1 MSVRKR
7 LLGDGEVRWL
17 VDYKDGGGDRRA
29 KQFTTKR
36 EAEAFHVKARG
47 EVTAGIHTP
56 DAASITVAQAADR
69 WLARCEREGLEPAS
83 VLDYR
88 AHLKLHIIPFIGST
102 KLSRLTVPILN
113 AFRDQLLNSGR
124 SQDMVR
130 RVLKSLAALV
140 GKAQADGL
148 VATNNVR
155 SLARIKRDKRNDGR
169 PVMPTQDE
177 LRAIIAATPDK
188 YRALILT
195 ALFCGLRGSELRGLC
210 WSAIDLKGAELHVR
224 QRADRFNRLGPPKS
238 DAGVRTIP
246 MSPLLVNT
254 LRQWRLAC
262 PKGELDLVFP
272 DPAGGIREP
281 RPDPPPR
288 ALADPAG
295 GRRCRDPRRRHSGEI
310 QPARVAPCLCRP
322 VDRAGRCAQTH
333 PGMDGPRLDHDD
345 L

>member
-113 AFRDQLLNSGR
+113 AFRDQLLDFG
-124 SQDMVR
+124 
-130 RVLKSLAALV
+130 
-140 GKAQADGL
+140 
-148 VATNNVR
+148 
-155 SLARIKRDKRNDGR
+155 
-169 PVMPTQDE
+169 
-177 LRAIIAATPDK
+177 AIA
-188 YRALILT
+188 
-195 ALFCGLRGSELRGLC
+195 GHG
-210 WSAIDLKGAELHVR
+210 
-224 QRADRFNRLGPPKS
+224 Q
-238 DAGVRTIP
+238 AGVEI
-246 MSPLLVNT
+246 
-254 LRQWRLAC
+254 
-262 PKGELDLVFP
+262 
-272 DPAGGIREP
+272 AGGVGRESAGGWPRRHQQCPLP
-281 RPDPPPR
+281 RPDQ
-288 ALADPAG
+288 A
-295 GRRCRDPRRRHSGEI
+295 
-310 QPARVAPCLCRP
+310 
-322 VDRAGRCAQTH
+322 
-333 PGMDGPRLDHDD
+333 
-345 L
+345 